1 MSGWRCWPPPRT
13 SAGSKACRSRRE
25 RTLRGQWAAGDR
37 PRYERDRGDPPA
49 VAGGSSRR
57 LAHFA
62 HGGASRSRPSPSPNY
77 SRACG
82 GSLMAGARI
91 HRRDGF
97 GSALGAV
104 ARYCPSTTWPLTIV
118 LTCSWPVSQ
127 QGRRSAPI
135 STADAQITVICLVHG
150 AACATRNVKD
160 FAHTGVELVDPWCAS
175 G

>member
-1 MSGWRCWPPPRT
+1 
-13 SAGSKACRSRRE
+13 
-25 RTLRGQWAAGDR
+25 
-37 PRYERDRGDPPA
+37 
-49 VAGGSSRR
+49 
-57 LAHFA
+57 
-62 HGGASRSRPSPSPNY
+62 
-77 SRACG
+77 
-82 GSLMAGARI
+82 MAGARI

-104 ARYCPSTTWPLTIV
+104 ARYCPWTTWPLTIV

-175 G
+175 DEASGGPCGRWPIAVASCAFTSAVESKSSRSMSHAADWKRWRKRGIPLADDLLGPPHASSTMEPWMM

>member
-1 MSGWRCWPPPRT
+1 GSGLRVIVLDTNVIAEILRPSPEARVVDWLT
-13 SAGSKACRSRRE
+13 SL
-25 RTLRGQWAAGDR
+25 T
-37 PRYERDRGDPPA
+37 
-49 VAGGSSRR
+49 
-57 LAHFA
+57 
-62 HGGASRSRPSPSPNY
+62 GASRSRPSPSPNC

-135 STADAQITVICLVHG
+135 STADAQI
-150 AACATRNVKD
+150 
-160 FAHTGVELVDPWCAS
+160 
-175 G
+175 

>member
-1 MSGWRCWPPPRT
+1 
-13 SAGSKACRSRRE
+13 
-25 RTLRGQWAAGDR
+25 
-37 PRYERDRGDPPA
+37 
-49 VAGGSSRR
+49 
-57 LAHFA
+57 
-62 HGGASRSRPSPSPNY
+62 
-77 SRACG
+77 
-82 GSLMAGARI
+82 MAGARI

-160 FAHTGVELVDPWCAS
+160 FAHTGVELVDPWCSS
-175 G
+175 GCSVRRAGWSVAVLCGVLLVAHGSR

>member
-1 MSGWRCWPPPRT
+1 
-13 SAGSKACRSRRE
+13 
-25 RTLRGQWAAGDR
+25 L
-37 PRYERDRGDPPA
+37 PA

-62 HGGASRSRPSPSPNY
+62 HGGASRSRPSPSPNC

-127 QGRRSAPI
+127 QGHRSAPI

-150 AACATRNVKD
+150 AACATRSVKD
-160 FAHTGVELVDPWCAS
+160 FAHTGVELVEPWCAS
-175 G
+175 GWSVRWSVWSVADRGGILCVHLGCREQIVPFYEPCG